1 MKMNELDM
9 LRTQIERE
17 AAEKRKL
24 EDAVMEKLMQQLTMD
39 KATKYTKKSAE
50 KLRKR
55 TEEIV
60 SSSLCAICYCTSMF
74 IHVQYCLT
82 EFSFTCHVKVQIEFH
97 IFSPCSFILYRK

>member
-39 KATKYTKKSAE
+39 KATKYTKKSVE

-60 SSSLCAICYCTSMF
+60 SLPLCRFLY
-74 IHVQYCLT
+74 V
-82 EFSFTCHVKVQIEFH
+82 H
-97 IFSPCSFILYRK
+97 IQCI